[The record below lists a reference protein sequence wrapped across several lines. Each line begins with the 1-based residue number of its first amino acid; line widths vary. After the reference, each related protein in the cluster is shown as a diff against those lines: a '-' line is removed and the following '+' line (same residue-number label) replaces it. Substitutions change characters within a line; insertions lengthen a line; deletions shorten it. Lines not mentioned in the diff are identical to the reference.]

1 MAKNLKIALIPGD
14 GIGMEVM
21 PEGVRVLEAAAS
33 KHDLTLDWQEFDWSC
48 ETYLKTGS
56 MMPEDGIDQLRPFDA
71 VYLGAVGF
79 PTVEDHVSLWG
90 LLIPIRREFDQYVN
104 LRPVRLFDGIP
115 CPLANKKPGDIDFYV
130 VRENVEGEYS
140 AIGGIQYEGTENEI
154 VSQQSIFTRRG
165 TDRILKYAF
174 DLAQSRD
181 AKHLSSATKSNGI
194 IHSMPFWDKRVAE
207 MAKGYP
213 DLKVDQYH
221 IDILTANFVR
231 MPEHFDVVVGSNL
244 FGDILS
250 DLGPACTGTIAIAPS
265 ANINPTHEFPSMF
278 EPVHG
283 SAPDIFGQNI
293 SNPIGAIWAGAM
305 MFDHLGH
312 RDAHDSIMNAVEK
325 VLREKQSLTPDMGG
339 SANTQALGEAIAKA
353 I

>member
-1 MAKNLKIALIPGD
+1 MTKKVKIALIPGD
-14 GIGMEVM
+14 GVGKEVM
-21 PEGVRVLEAAAS
+21 PEGVRVLETAAS
-33 KHDLTLDWQEFDWSC
+33 KHRLKLEWTEFDWSC
-48 ETYLKTGS
+48 ETFLKSGQ
-56 MMPEDGIDQLRPFDA
+56 MMPEDGIDKLRTFDA
-71 VYLGAVGF
+71 IYLGAVGF
-79 PTVEDHVSLWG
+79 PSVPDHVSLWG
-90 LLIPIRREFDQYVN
+90 LLIPIRRKFDQYVN
-104 LRPVRLFDGIP
+104 LRPVRLFEGVP
-115 CPLANKKPGDIDFYV
+115 CPLADKNPGDIDFYV

-140 AIGGIQYEGTENEI
+140 EIGGIQYEGTKHEF

-174 DLAQSRD
+174 DLAESRD

-194 IHSMPFWDKRVAE
+194 IHSMPFWDERLKE
-207 MAKGYP
+207 MAKSYP
-213 DLKVDQYH
+213 EVTVDQYH
-221 IDILTANFVR
+221 IDIFTANFVR
-231 MPEHFDVVVGSNL
+231 MPEHFDVVVASNL

-283 SAPDIFGQNI
+283 SAPDIYGQKI

-305 MFDHLGH
+305 MLQHLGYTET
-312 RDAHDSIMNAVEK
+312 HDMILHAIETILSSGME
-325 VLREKQSLTPDMGG
+325 LTPDMGG
-339 SANTQALGEAIAKA
+339 KGKTGNLGKAIADA